1 MPRATRHGMTTMS
14 STDKPFLDIYAILGR
29 LPHRY
34 PFLLV
39 DRVIEHEVGQR
50 IVALKNVTYNE
61 NFFVGHFPQ
70 LPTMP
75 GVLILEAL
83 AQASGILAV
92 LKSGL
97 RADSGLILYFAG
109 IDNCRFKKPVV
120 PGDQL
125 LLHAALEKH
134 KRDLWKFKTHATVN
148 REVVCEADMMCVLK
162 NPGRSEG
169 LA

>member
-1 MPRATRHGMTTMS
+1 MAGTTEVQ
-14 STDKPFLDIYAILGR
+14 FDIRDVMRL

-39 DRVIEHEVGQR
+39 DRVIEHDVGQR

-61 NFFVGHFPQ
+61 NFFVGHFPN

-92 LKSGL
+92 VKSGVT
-97 RADSGLILYFAG
+97 AESGLILYFAG

-125 LLHAALEKH
+125 LLHSTLERH
-134 KRDLWKFKTHATVN
+134 KRDIWKFKTHATVDGS
-148 REVVCEADMMCVLK
+148 VVCEADMICAVK
-162 NPGRSEG
+162 GPSRGDEG
-169 LA
+169 A

>member
-1 MPRATRHGMTTMS
+1 MAETTS
-14 STDKPFLDIYAILGR
+14 VNFDIRDVMRL

-39 DRVIEHEVGQR
+39 DRVVEHAVGER
-50 IVALKNVTYNE
+50 VVCIKNVTYNE
-61 NFFVGHFPQ
+61 NFFVGHFPE

-125 LLHAALEKH
+125 LLHAQLEKQ
-134 KRDLWKFKTHATVN
+134 KRDLWKFRTHATVN
-148 REVVCEADMMCVLK
+148 GVVVCEADMMCVLK
-162 NPGRSEG
+162 TPAPSEG
-169 LA
+169 SA

>member
-1 MPRATRHGMTTMS
+1 MAETTS
-14 STDKPFLDIYAILGR
+14 VNFDIRDVMRL

-39 DRVIEHEVGQR
+39 DRVVEHDVGKR
-50 IVALKNVTYNE
+50 IVCLKNVTYNE
-61 NFFVGHFPQ
+61 NFFVGHFPG

-92 LKSGL
+92 LKSSL

-125 LLHAALEKH
+125 HLHAELEKQ
-134 KRDLWKFKTHATVN
+134 KRDLWKFHTRAMVGSS
-148 REVVCEADMMCVLK
+148 VVCEADMMCVLK
-162 NPGRSEG
+162 TPAPSEG
-169 LA
+169 SA

>member
-1 MPRATRHGMTTMS
+1 MTGTS
-14 STDKPFLDIYAILGR
+14 RTSFDIRDVMRL

-39 DRVIEHEVGQR
+39 DRIVEHEEGKR
-50 IVALKNVTYNE
+50 IVGLKNITYNE
-61 NFFVGHFPQ
+61 NYFPGHFPE

-97 RADSGLILYFAG
+97 RPESGLILYFAG
-109 IDNCRFKKPVV
+109 IDNCRFKRPVV

-125 LLHAALEKH
+125 LLHAVLEKQ
-134 KRDLWKFKTHATVN
+134 KRDLWKFRTHATVGDA
-148 REVVCEADMMCVLK
+148 VVCEADMMCVLK
-162 NPGRSEG
+162 NPGRVDES
-169 LA
+169 L

>member
-1 MPRATRHGMTTMS
+1 MGKTQPMTAETEFDVRQIMR
-14 STDKPFLDIYAILGR
+14 L

-39 DRVIEHEVGQR
+39 DRVLNVEHGQS
-50 IVALKNVTYNE
+50 IVCLKNVTMNE
-61 NFFVGHFPQ
+61 AHFVGHFPG

-92 LKSGL
+92 LMSGES
-97 RADSGLILYFAG
+97 ADSDLILYFAG
-109 IDNCRFKKPVV
+109 IDNCRFKRPVV

-125 LLHAALEKH
+125 TLHAELLKH
-134 KRDLWKFKTHATVN
+134 KRDVWKFRVYAKVGEETACAA
-148 REVVCEADMMCVLK
+148 EMMCVVKHREPL
-162 NPGRSEG
+162 SERP
-169 LA
+169 

>member
-1 MPRATRHGMTTMS
+1 MS
-14 STDKPFLDIYAILGR
+14 ENTEFDVRQIMRL

-39 DRVIEHEVGQR
+39 DRVLSVDPGKS
-50 IVALKNVTYNE
+50 VVCLKNVTMNE
-61 NFFVGHFPQ
+61 AHFVGHFPD

-92 LKSGL
+92 MMSGES
-97 RADSGLILYFAG
+97 ADSGLILYFAG
-109 IDNCRFKKPVV
+109 IDNCRFKRPVV

-125 LLHAALEKH
+125 TLHAELQKH
-134 KRDLWKFKTHATVN
+134 KRDVWKFRAYAKVGEELA
-148 REVVCEADMMCVLK
+148 CEADMICVVK
-162 NPGRSEG
+162 HREQGES
-169 LA
+169 AS

>member
-1 MPRATRHGMTTMS
+1 MS
-14 STDKPFLDIYAILGR
+14 RTNIDICDVMRL

-39 DRVIEHEVGQR
+39 DRVIEHEEGRR
-50 IVALKNVTYNE
+50 IVCVKNVTYNE
-61 NFFVGHFPQ
+61 QFFVGHFPD

-109 IDNCRFKKPVV
+109 IDNCRFKKPVL

-134 KRDLWKFKTHATVN
+134 KRDLWKFKTHATVDGV
-148 REVVCEADMMCVLK
+148 VVCEADMMCVLK
-162 NPGRSEG
+162 NPSRGSE
-169 LA
+169 AA

>member
-1 MPRATRHGMTTMS
+1 MAETTS
-14 STDKPFLDIYAILGR
+14 VNFDIR
-29 LPHRY
+29 DVMRMLPHRY

-39 DRVIEHEVGQR
+39 DRVIEHAEGERVVC
-50 IVALKNVTYNE
+50 IKNVTYNE
-61 NFFVGHFPQ
+61 NFFVGHFPE

-109 IDNCRFKKPVV
+109 IDNCRFKRPVV

-125 LLHAALEKH
+125 LLHTQLEKQ
-134 KRDLWKFKTHATVN
+134 KRDLWKFRTHATVN
-148 REVVCEADMMCVLK
+148 GVVVCEADMMCVLK
-162 NPGRSEG
+162 TPAPSQGP
-169 LA
+169 A

>member
-1 MPRATRHGMTTMS
+1 MAVTTEVN
-14 STDKPFLDIYAILGR
+14 FDIRDVMRL

-50 IVALKNVTYNE
+50 VVAIKNVTYNE
-61 NFFVGHFPQ
+61 NFFVGHFPE

-109 IDNCRFKKPVV
+109 IDNCRFKKPVI

-125 LLHAALEKH
+125 LLHAALEKQ

>member
-1 MPRATRHGMTTMS
+1 MAGTNEVN
-14 STDKPFLDIYAILGR
+14 FDIRDVMRL

-39 DRVIEHEVGQR
+39 DRVVEHDVGQR
-50 IVALKNVTYNE
+50 IVALKNITYNE
-61 NFFVGHFPQ
+61 NFFVGHFPE

-125 LLHAALEKH
+125 LLHAALDKH
-134 KRDLWKFKTHATVN
+134 KRDLWKFKTHATVGGS
-148 REVVCEADMMCVLK
+148 VVCEADMMCVLK
-162 NPGRSEG
+162 NPGRGDEV
-169 LA
+169 A

>member
-1 MPRATRHGMTTMS
+1 MAETT
-14 STDKPFLDIYAILGR
+14 KVNFDIR
-29 LPHRY
+29 DVMRFLPHRY

-39 DRVIEHEVGQR
+39 DRVIEHAVGER
-50 IVALKNVTYNE
+50 IVCIKNVTYNE
-61 NFFVGHFPQ
+61 NFFVGHFPE

-125 LLHAALEKH
+125 LLNAELEKQ
-134 KRDLWKFKTHATVN
+134 KRDLWKFRTFATVN
-148 REVVCEADMMCVLK
+148 GAVVCEADMMCVLK
-162 NPGRSEG
+162 TPTPSEG
-169 LA
+169 AA

>member
-1 MPRATRHGMTTMS
+1 MAVTTEV
-14 STDKPFLDIYAILGR
+14 KFDIRDVMRL

-50 IVALKNVTYNE
+50 LVAIKNVTYNE
-61 NFFVGHFPQ
+61 NFFVGHFPE

-109 IDNCRFKKPVV
+109 IDNCRFKKPVI

-125 LLHAALEKH
+125 LLHATLEKQ

-148 REVVCEADMMCVLK
+148 GEVVCEADMMCVLK

>member
-1 MPRATRHGMTTMS
+1 MPLEIRDVMR
-14 STDKPFLDIYAILGR
+14 L

-39 DRVIEHEVGQR
+39 DRVVEHEEGVR
-50 IVALKNVTYNE
+50 IVGLKNVTFNE
-61 NFFVGHFPQ
+61 NFFPGHFPE

-83 AQASGILAV
+83 AQISGILAV

-97 RADSGLILYFAG
+97 RPESGLILYFAG
-109 IDNCRFKKPVV
+109 IDNCRFKRPVV

-125 LLHAALEKH
+125 LLHSELEKQ
-134 KRDLWKFKTHATVN
+134 KRDLWKFRTKAMVGGELAT
-148 REVVCEADMMCVLK
+148 EADMMCVLK
-162 NPGRSEG
+162 NPGATAG
-169 LA
+169 

>member
-1 MPRATRHGMTTMS
+1 MTTKV
-14 STDKPFLDIYAILGR
+14 DFDIRQIMRL

-39 DRVIEHEVGQR
+39 DRVVEHEQGASIVG
-50 IVALKNVTYNE
+50 IKNVTYNE
-61 NFFVGHFPQ
+61 SFFVGHFPE

-83 AQASGILAV
+83 AQVSGILAV

-97 RADSGLILYFAG
+97 RPDSGLILYFAG
-109 IDNCRFKKPVV
+109 IDNCRFKRPVV

-125 LLHAALEKH
+125 MLISDLDRQ
-134 KRDLWKFKTHATVN
+134 KRDLWKFRTRAMVGDN
-148 REVVCEADMMCVLK
+148 VACEAEMMCVLK
-162 NPGRSEG
+162 NPGKAEELS
-169 LA
+169 

>member
-1 MPRATRHGMTTMS
+1 MTTKV
-14 STDKPFLDIYAILGR
+14 DFDIRQIMRL

-39 DRVIEHEVGQR
+39 DRVVEHDQGKS
-50 IVALKNVTYNE
+50 ITGIKNVTYNE
-61 NFFVGHFPQ
+61 SFFVGHFPE

-83 AQASGILAV
+83 AQVSGILAV

-97 RADSGLILYFAG
+97 RPESGLILYFAG
-109 IDNCRFKKPVV
+109 IDNCRFKRPVV

-125 LLHAALEKH
+125 MLISELERQ
-134 KRDLWKFKTHATVN
+134 KRDLWKFRTRAMVGAN
-148 REVVCEADMMCVLK
+148 LACEAEMMCVLK
-162 NPGRSEG
+162 NPGKPEEVS
-169 LA
+169 

>member
-1 MPRATRHGMTTMS
+1 MTTRTS
-14 STDKPFLDIYAILGR
+14 FDIRDVMRL

-39 DRVIEHEVGQR
+39 DRVVSMEPGQS
-50 IVALKNVTYNE
+50 IVALKNVTMNE
-61 NFFVGHFPQ
+61 AHFVGHFPE

-75 GVLILEAL
+75 GVLMLEAL
-83 AQASGILAV
+83 AQTSGIRAV

-109 IDNCRFKKPVV
+109 IDNCRFKRPVV

-125 LLHAALEKH
+125 LLHSELDKQ
-134 KRDLWKFKTHATVN
+134 KRDLWKFRTHATVGDA
-148 REVVCEADMMCVLK
+148 VVCEADMMCVLK
-162 NPGRSEG
+162 NPGRSDG
-169 LA
+169 

>member
-1 MPRATRHGMTTMS
+1 MTETIK
-14 STDKPFLDIYAILGR
+14 TNFDIR
-29 LPHRY
+29 EVMRFLPHRY

-39 DRVIEHEVGQR
+39 DRVVAYVDGQR
-50 IVALKNVTYNE
+50 ITGLKNVTFNE
-61 NFFVGHFPQ
+61 NFFPGHFPE

-92 LKSGL
+92 LRSGL

-109 IDNCRFKKPVV
+109 IDNCRFKRPVV

-125 LLHAALEKH
+125 LLQAELEKQ
-134 KRDLWKFKTHATVN
+134 KRDLWKFRTHATVDGV
-148 REVVCEADMMCVLK
+148 VVCEADMMCVLK
-162 NPGRSEG
+162 NTGRGEG
-169 LA
+169 S

>member
-1 MPRATRHGMTTMS
+1 MAETTS
-14 STDKPFLDIYAILGR
+14 VNFDIRDVMRL

-39 DRVIEHEVGQR
+39 DRVIEHAVGER
-50 IVALKNVTYNE
+50 VVCVKNVTYNE
-61 NFFVGHFPQ
+61 NFFVGHFPE

-125 LLHAALEKH
+125 LLHAELEKQ
-134 KRDLWKFKTHATVN
+134 KRDLWKFRTHATVN
-148 REVVCEADMMCVLK
+148 GSVVCEADMMCVLK
-162 NPGRSEG
+162 TPAPSEG
-169 LA
+169 PA

>member
-1 MPRATRHGMTTMS
+1 MAGTTEVN
-14 STDKPFLDIYAILGR
+14 FDIRDVMRL

-39 DRVIEHEVGQR
+39 DRVIEHEAGQR
-50 IVALKNVTYNE
+50 VVAIKNVTYNE
-61 NFFVGHFPQ
+61 NFFVGHFPE

-83 AQASGILAV
+83 AQTSGILAV

-125 LLHAALEKH
+125 VLHAALEKQ
-134 KRDLWKFKTHATVN
+134 KRDLWKFKTHATVAG
-148 REVVCEADMMCVLK
+148 EVVCEADMMCVLK
-162 NPGRSEG
+162 NPGRGEQP
-169 LA
+169 A

>member
-1 MPRATRHGMTTMS
+1 MAVTTEVN
-14 STDKPFLDIYAILGR
+14 FDIRDVMRL

-39 DRVIEHEVGQR
+39 DRVVEHEMGQR

-61 NFFVGHFPQ
+61 NFFVGHFPK

-92 LKSGL
+92 LKSGVT
-97 RADSGLILYFAG
+97 AESGLILYFAG

-125 LLHAALEKH
+125 LLHSTLEKH
-134 KRDLWKFKTHATVN
+134 KRDIWKFKTHATVDGN
-148 REVVCEADMMCVLK
+148 MVCEADMICAVK
-162 NPGRSEG
+162 QPGPADG
-169 LA
+169 AA